1 MAKQFQKSALMIAVL
16 TCFTHQVAAAD
27 ILTEQSF
34 KSGSTLEVTSPIDS
48 VLLYKKNVNKDD
60 QFTINHTTDK
70 TLQLNPTKNR
80 GIVVN
85 RYQNNLSLT
94 INSHVSFGDSNQQL
108 VIKKHNIDSEG
119 RYTKQLWSKW
129 ATAQGNIIPA
139 TSSLTVT

>member
-60 QFTINHTTDK
+60 QFT
-70 TLQLNPTKNR
+70 QLRRKA
-80 GIVVN
+80 
-85 RYQNNLSLT
+85 S
-94 INSHVSFGDSNQQL
+94 SFRAE
-108 VIKKHNIDSEG
+108 IK
-119 RYTKQLWSKW
+119 
-129 ATAQGNIIPA
+129 AAQF
-139 TSSLTVT
+139 